1 MSELMAQGQG
11 GDFDLVGPMASHRG
25 QEGHVQGG
33 AGNAQGQAE
42 EVW

>member
-1 MSELMAQGQG
+1 MSELMAECQAGV
-11 GDFDLVGPMASHRG
+11 FELVGPMASHRG